1 MKKKVKK
8 TKGKRTR
15 SGRQEV
21 PTQEPSPTPSW
32 IRPWILTTTEE
43 YDERTVSAARY
54 AEVLAQGRPFHGFTP
69 RTEEEEEQYNLF
81 LQQEYHQLGEADR
94 QRAANYAEAERHQ
107 KMKAAEEAERRE
119 RIVAKA
125 AKKKAKKEANARM
138 TADRGKGSLGG
149 G

>member
-1 MKKKVKK
+1 M
-8 TKGKRTR
+8 
-15 SGRQEV
+15 
-21 PTQEPSPTPSW
+21 
-32 IRPWILTTTEE
+32 
-43 YDERTVSAARY
+43 
-54 AEVLAQGRPFHGFTP
+54 P

-125 AKKKAKKEANARM
+125 AKKKAKKQADVRVAAGRENAARKEVERIEAAATQRRRQLLEEIKQPLQDYYFPQFFEGVV
-138 TADRGKGSLGG
+138 ADFKIRID
-149 G
+149 